1 MVTARTEAAMPV
13 TEASRV
19 ALREH
24 AAELRA
30 IATTLDIERAALR
43 DDAARGVPISVH
55 AIPQVTEALEL
66 VVIAIRHLD
75 PDKESPDA
83 R

>member
-1 MVTARTEAAMPV
+1 MTARTEAAMPV
-13 TEASRV
+13 TEASRA

-43 DDAARGVPISVH
+43 DDAARGVPIDVH
-55 AIPQVTEALEL
+55 TIPVVTEALDL

-75 PDKESPDA
+75 PRPGDP